1 MGPRAPAVSTF
12 WLSATGQPLLMVS
25 FGLIS
30 ISLSCEF
37 IGSASAMPFADD
49 YENSRILIICII
61 DYINHIDRIY
71 EYDAMEQTANR
82 PQLAASLKL
91 SLIK

>member
-1 MGPRAPAVSTF
+1 
-12 WLSATGQPLLMVS
+12 
-25 FGLIS
+25 
-30 ISLSCEF
+30 
-37 IGSASAMPFADD
+37 MPFADD